1 MFKWT
6 EEVAHEFWNKY
17 RIHQL
22 IYLMHLTIEKMS
34 CKSKWKK
41 YASNGN
47 ITISIN
53 DFTKSSISFN
63 IEDTNELS
71 YTYTNN
77 YKIYKKVKNENYT
90 GIGDKIGEDTENS
103 TAGFTGTGTE
113 YIWEE
118 VEKCR

>member
-1 MFKWT
+1 MKKELLVMET
-6 EEVAHEFWNKY
+6 
-17 RIHQL
+17 L
-22 IYLMHLTIEKMS
+22 LYL
-34 CKSKWKK
+34 
-41 YASNGN
+41 
-47 ITISIN
+47 IN